1 IASRMLHPVQQLREG
16 AAQIGAG
23 MLDHRIKVSTGDELE
38 ALADQFNQ
46 MAERLRGSY
55 SELEA
60 KVEERT
66 RELRQRGAELR
77 VTFDNMTSGVVMYD
91 SALGVAAWNKKF
103 QELLE
108 LPDSF
113 FAEKKSFSDYIEF
126 MTQRGEFG
134 SVDAETAMRSNME
147 RVGKHYFL
155 ERTRPNGTV
164 LEIRHNPLPDG
175 GFVSIYTDI
184 TERKQFE
191 EALTAARDAAQE
203 ASRTKSTFLA
213 NMSHELRTPLN
224 AIIGYS
230 EILQEDAD
238 DKGDSAAI
246 DDLQKIESAGRHLL
260 GLINNILD
268 LSKIEAG

>member
-1 IASRMLHPVQQLREG
+1 VYGVLTPLAPLRDALRESILTIAGVGLLLVIATLIALSIIANRMLRPVQQLRDG

-23 MLDHRIKVSTGDELE
+23 MLDHRIRVSTGVEVE
-38 ALADQFNQ
+38 ALADQFNR
-46 MAERLRGSY
+46 MADQLRSSY

-60 KVEERT
+60 KVDERT

-91 SALGVAAWNKKF
+91 RALRVAAWNKKF
-103 QELLE
+103 QELLD

-113 FAEKKSFSDYIEF
+113 FAEKKSFSDYVAL
-126 MTQRGEFG
+126 MTKRGEFG
-134 SVDAETAMRSNME
+134 PVDAETAMRNNME
-147 RVGKHYFL
+147 RVGQQFSL

-191 EALTAARDAAQE
+191 QALTAARDAAQE
-203 ASRTKSTFLA
+203 ANRTKPTF
-213 NMSHELRTPLN
+213 
-224 AIIGYS
+224 
-230 EILQEDAD
+230 
-238 DKGDSAAI
+238 
-246 DDLQKIESAGRHLL
+246 
-260 GLINNILD
+260 
-268 LSKIEAG
+268 